1 MLIKAVAQSIPTY
14 MMGVF
19 QLPVKLCDELN
30 AMCARFWWGQIGN
43 EKKIHWKIWNI
54 LSQLKKE
61 GGMGFRELRSFN
73 LAILAKQGWRLIQEQ
88 GSLLYGYFKVRYFP
102 RGSFLEAKDVPNS
115 SYVWK
120 SLMAAQPILKNGCCW
135 SMGDGSSIRV
145 TKDKWILNHPT
156 NMVLHPPI
164 EEEWEWRV
172 ADLIDWRFKS
182 WDREVIESKFHTE
195 DAEAIMRIP
204 LSCRQAVDVM
214 IWLHTKD
221 GEYFV
226 KSGYHVARMISK

>member
-19 QLPVKLCDELN
+19 QLPVMLCDELN
-30 AMCARFWWGQIGN
+30 TMCARFWWGQIEN

-54 LSQLKKE
+54 LSQPKKE
-61 GGMGFRELRSFN
+61 GGIGFRGLRSFN

-88 GSLLYGYFKVRYFP
+88 GSLLYGFFKVRYFP
-102 RGSFLEAKDVPNS
+102 RGSFLEAIDFPNS

-135 SMGDGSSIRV
+135 RVGDGSSICV

-164 EEEWEWRV
+164 EEEWKWRV
-172 ADLIDWRFKS
+172 ANLIDWRFKS

-204 LSCRQAVDVM
+204 LSR
-214 IWLHTKD
+214 
-221 GEYFV
+221 
-226 KSGYHVARMISK
+226 R

>member
-30 AMCARFWWGQIGN
+30 TMCARFWWGQIGN

-54 LSQLKKE
+54 LSQPKKE
-61 GGMGFRELRSFN
+61 GGIGFRELRSFN

-102 RGSFLEAKDVPNS
+102 RGSFLEAIDVPNS

-135 SMGDGSSIRV
+135 TVGDGSSICV
-145 TKDKWILNHPT
+145 TN
-156 NMVLHPPI
+156 
-164 EEEWEWRV
+164 
-172 ADLIDWRFKS
+172 
-182 WDREVIESKFHTE
+182 
-195 DAEAIMRIP
+195 
-204 LSCRQAVDVM
+204 
-214 IWLHTKD
+214 
-221 GEYFV
+221 
-226 KSGYHVARMISK
+226 